1 MQNRTLIYSFLESDY
16 FITFYHFKTGDH
28 DSCSPFRSQ
37 PIFAK
42 KSANPETWSA
52 YCLLVSSAQ
61 QVGNRSNQNRVLS
74 SN

>member
-16 FITFYHFKTGDH
+16 FITFYHFKTAILVH
-28 DSCSPFRSQ
+28 PFALNRFSQ
-37 PIFAK
+37 K